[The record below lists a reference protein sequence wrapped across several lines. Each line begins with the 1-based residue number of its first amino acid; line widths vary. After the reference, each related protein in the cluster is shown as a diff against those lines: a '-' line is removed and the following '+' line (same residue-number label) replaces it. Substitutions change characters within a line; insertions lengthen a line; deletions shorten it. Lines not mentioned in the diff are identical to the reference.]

1 MLQPFG
7 EEGCL
12 TNENAGFP
20 FTTKQHVEAGYST
33 NEYAGFQL
41 QENHMFLKH
50 DTMLTKH
57 YLFIVPSNNLSFH
70 FS

>member
-1 MLQPFG
+1 MLPPFG

-20 FTTKQHVEAGYST
+20 FTTKQHVEAGHST

-41 QENHMFLKH
+41 QE
-50 DTMLTKH
+50 TTC
-57 YLFIVPSNNLSFH
+57 S
-70 FS
+70 